1 MQQHSSGG
9 IVTTFQEAGSVP
21 LPERV
26 TNATKLLPPSQCPI
40 GENYMLG
47 LEMTSSR

>member
-1 MQQHSSGG
+1 MQQQWWDCYD
-9 IVTTFQEAGSVP
+9 FQEVESVP

-26 TNATKLLPPSQCPI
+26 TNNTKLLPRRPT

-47 LEMTSSR
+47 LEMTFSH